1 MSFLSI
7 VGLTKRFGS
16 MVAVDDVSL
25 EVPREGILSVIGP
38 NGAGKTTFFNLL
50 TGFLRPDGGRLVLKG
65 RDITSRPPHQNI
77 KEGISRAFQIAS
89 LFQEMTVLDNIRIG
103 VQSRLGAKG
112 SLFSRFDGNVEVR
125 EESLKILEK
134 VKLQE
139 FRHHPVGALSHGD
152 RKILDLAMALTTRPE
167 LLLLDEPAAGLAGA
181 EQARMTELITEHL
194 RKELK
199 LIIVEHDMDL
209 VFGLSDHIMVLNQGK
224 KLAYGTPR
232 EIANNDA
239 VQAAYLGG
247 DRSHA

>member
-1 MSFLSI
+1 MTFLTI
-7 VGLTKRFGS
+7 EGLTKRFGS
-16 MVAVDDVSL
+16 MVAVDDISL

-50 TGFLRPDGGRLVLKG
+50 TGFYRPDAGRLLLKG
-65 RDITSRPPHQNI
+65 RDITGRPPHENV

-89 LFQEMTVLDNIRIG
+89 LFPEMTVLDNIRVG
-103 VQSRLGAKG
+103 VQSRLGVKG
-112 SLFSRFDGNVEVR
+112 KLFARFEQNVAVR
-125 EESLKILEK
+125 EESMKILEK
-134 VKLQE
+134 VKLQDM
-139 FRHHPVGALSHGD
+139 RNRTVGALSHGD
-152 RKILDLAMALTTRPE
+152 RKVLDLAMALTTAPD
-167 LLLLDEPAAGLAGA
+167 LLLLDEPAAGLSVV